1 MVLAELNNN
10 RDMYNI
16 KEIFFPLVGQNA
28 QLAITLPVLGHAD
41 TLDINI
47 IYNKSINAS
56 NIII

>member
-1 MVLAELNNN
+1 
-10 RDMYNI
+10 MYNI